1 MSNPRAT
8 RSNYF
13 IKAGLQIKFTFV
25 IVMIV
30 LLVATITF
38 FNLYIIGDYVVQNS
52 SSLIELRD
60 MKSFIYTV
68 FSIVGWRI
76 VTLGVVCFFILAII
90 GIFYSHQFAGPSYKL
105 EKCLR
110 EISAGNLSFR
120 IQLRSGDALHN
131 VADSVNYLVDQFRGV
146 VEQSRSISEELQL
159 KSEGLEGKEVES
171 FRAKLTELQDLM
183 AGFHLSQEEIDAVKL
198 TSNLAPDDS
207 EKSS

>member
-76 VTLGVVCFFILAII
+76 VTLGVRMFFHSCNHWYILFSPVCGPFLQTRKMPARNQCWKFIFQDSIEKW
-90 GIFYSHQFAGPSYKL
+90 GRFA
-105 EKCLR
+105 
-110 EISAGNLSFR
+110 
-120 IQLRSGDALHN
+120 
-131 VADSVNYLVDQFRGV
+131 
-146 VEQSRSISEELQL
+146 
-159 KSEGLEGKEVES
+159 
-171 FRAKLTELQDLM
+171 
-183 AGFHLSQEEIDAVKL
+183 
-198 TSNLAPDDS
+198 
-207 EKSS
+207 